1 MLNKNV
7 MSVISPF
14 NLKRWIDE
22 NRDLLKPPVGNQCIY
37 KNAEDFIVMIVG
49 GPNSRKDFHFNETE
63 ELYYQL
69 EGNIVVKIIDDGVP
83 KDIHINE
90 GDMFLLPPRT
100 PHSPQRGP
108 NTIGLVIEKVRK
120 DEEDGFI
127 WFCENCGNMLHEEK
141 LVVTDI
147 VSQLPPVMN
156 KFYEDEKQRT
166 CTKCGSTMQP
176 PTKK

>member
-1 MLNKNV
+1 
-7 MSVISPF
+7 MSVTAPF
-14 NLKRWIDE
+14 NLKKWIDE
-22 NRDLLKPPVGNQCIY
+22 HRDLLKPPVGNQCVY
-37 KNAEDFIVMIVG
+37 KDAEDFIVMVVG
-49 GPNSRKDFHFNETE
+49 GPNSRKDYHFNETE

-156 KFYEDEKQRT
+156 KFYGSEEQRT
-166 CTKCGSTMQP
+166 CNKCGSVMQP
-176 PTKK
+176 PNKK

>member
-1 MLNKNV
+1 MLNKNI

-14 NLKRWIDE
+14 NLKKWIDE